1 MPIRLSTNTIYNT
14 GIYRLNTLQSG
25 LQRLGDQVA
34 TGRKILTAADDPIAA
49 ARVLEVSQSDS
60 VNTQFQVNRQTAKAS
75 LSQVESVLSSA
86 TDLIQDVQTL
96 AVGAGNATF
105 SDSDRKALAT
115 EIRGKLDDMLG
126 VANSSDGAGNF
137 LFSGYKS
144 TTVPFVR
151 TSDGARYDGAQ
162 GQRLLQVASSREIG
176 ITDSGTSIFENN
188 RTGNGTFTVR
198 ADAANTGSAMFTNGS
213 VADSTALT
221 HDGYEVQFTVA
232 AGVTTYSVV
241 NTSTGTSVSTG
252 NAYQAGQPIAFDGMQ
267 FTVNGTPADTDKLTV
282 SPSGTQS
289 IFTTLQNLVDALETP
304 VSGPAGNAKLQNSLA
319 EADANLR
326 SGLDNMLAVRS
337 KMGSSLKELDYLDNA
352 GADLGLQYATTLSDL
367 QSLDYNKA
375 LSLLTQQQFTLEAAQ
390 KSFKAVSSLS
400 LWTMI

>member
-1 MPIRLSTNTIYNT
+1 MAIRLSTNTIYNT

-137 LFSGYKS
+137 
-144 TTVPFVR
+144 
-151 TSDGARYDGAQ
+151 
-162 GQRLLQVASSREIG
+162 
-176 ITDSGTSIFENN
+176 
-188 RTGNGTFTVR
+188 
-198 ADAANTGSAMFTNGS
+198 
-213 VADSTALT
+213 
-221 HDGYEVQFTVA
+221 
-232 AGVTTYSVV
+232 
-241 NTSTGTSVSTG
+241 
-252 NAYQAGQPIAFDGMQ
+252 
-267 FTVNGTPADTDKLTV
+267 
-282 SPSGTQS
+282 
-289 IFTTLQNLVDALETP
+289 P
-304 VSGPAGNAKLQNSLA
+304 VF
-319 EADANLR
+319 
-326 SGLDNMLAVRS
+326 GL
-337 KMGSSLKELDYLDNA
+337 
-352 GADLGLQYATTLSDL
+352 
-367 QSLDYNKA
+367 
-375 LSLLTQQQFTLEAAQ
+375 
-390 KSFKAVSSLS
+390 
-400 LWTMI
+400 